1 MIRIIVCD
9 DHAIVRRGLK
19 ELFEA
24 EPDLQVVAEAAD
36 TRELIDQLARHECEV
51 LVLDITM
58 PGRGGLDVLPQIRAR
73 EHPPAILM
81 LTMHPEDQF
90 ALRALRSGAAGYL
103 TKDCA
108 PAELLKAVRRIA
120 QGGRYVTETLAERL
134 AADVQ
139 AGGAVQAPHERLS
152 EREFEVLRGIA
163 AGRTVG
169 EIAAALFLSSNT
181 VSSYRARL
189 LQKLALNN
197 NAELMHYAI
206 TNHLT
211 D

>member
-108 PAELLKAVRRIA
+108 PPELLKAVRRVA

-189 LQKLALNN
+189 LQKLGLNN

>member
-1 MIRIIVCD
+1 VIRIVICD

-24 EPDLQVVAEAAD
+24 EPDMQVVAEAGD
-36 TRELIDQLARHECEV
+36 SRELLDRLAQQPCDV

-58 PGRGGLDVLPQIRAR
+58 PGRAGLDVLPQLRAR
-73 EHPPAILM
+73 HEGLRVLM
-81 LTMHPEDQF
+81 VTMHPEEQF
-90 ALRALRSGAAGYL
+90 ALRALRSGASGYL
-103 TKDCA
+103 TKDSA
-108 PAELLKAVRRIA
+108 PEDLLRAVRRIA
-120 QGGRYVTETLAERL
+120 QGGRYISETLADRL
-134 AADVQ
+134 ADEVQ
-139 AGGAVQAPHERLS
+139 GGGPAQPAHERLS

-163 AGRTVG
+163 SGRTVG
-169 EIAAALFLSSNT
+169 EIASALFLSSNT

-189 LQKLALNN
+189 LQKLGLRS

-206 TNHLT
+206 TNRLV

>member
-24 EPDLQVVAEAAD
+24 EPDMQVVAEAGD
-36 TRELIDQLARHECEV
+36 TRDLIDQLGRHASDV

-58 PGRGGLDVLPQIRAR
+58 PGRGGLDILPQIRAR
-73 EHPPAILM
+73 EQPPAVLM

-108 PAELLKAVRRIA
+108 PQELLKAVRRIA
-120 QGGRYVTETLAERL
+120 QGGRYVTATLAERL

-139 AGGAVQAPHERLS
+139 AGGAAQAPHERLS

-189 LQKLALNN
+189 LQKLGLHN

-206 TNHLT
+206 TNRLM